1 MPDPTARSTCPAC
14 ATPLSPGADWCHR
27 CGARAAGGNPHR
39 ALWIAAVGASLLFTG
54 FIAWK
59 ASRFNSAP
67 APAMA
72 NAGNSGAGAGAGRTS
87 AGGAAAVN
95 LAAMSPRERFDRLFA
110 RVMTAAEQG
119 DTAQALQFAPMTLMA
134 FAQLD
139 TVDQDARFHLA
150 LVQAQTGDWAGAAAT
165 ADTMLAEN
173 PDHLLA
179 LLVLEAGAE
188 RRDDAAAAADLRRRF
203 LAAESREL
211 AAGRQEY
218 ADHRDALDEFR
229 ARAGGR

>member
-1 MPDPTARSTCPAC
+1 MPDSAVRPTCPAC
-14 ATPLSPGADWCHR
+14 TAPLSPGAAWCHR
-27 CGARAAGGNPHR
+27 CGTRAAGADPHR
-39 ALWIAAVGASLLFTG
+39 TLWIAAVGVSLLFTG

-72 NAGNSGAGAGAGRTS
+72 NSGNAASGPGRTT
-87 AGGAAAVN
+87 AGGAAAVD
-95 LAAMSPRERFDRLFA
+95 LASMSPRERFDRLFA
-110 RVMTAAEQG
+110 RVMTATEQG

-134 FAQLD
+134 YAQLD
-139 TVDQDARFHLA
+139 TVDQDARFHVA

-165 ADTMLAEN
+165 ADSMLALT

-179 LLVLEAGAE
+179 LLVLEAVAE
-188 RRDDAAAAADLRRRF
+188 RRGDAAAAAEFRRRF
-203 LAAESREL
+203 LAAEAREL

-218 ADHRDALDEFR
+218 TDHRDALDEFR
-229 ARAGGR
+229 ARAAGR

>member
-1 MPDPTARSTCPAC
+1 MTDPAPRPACPAC
-14 ATPLSPGADWCHR
+14 QAPLSPGAAWCHR
-27 CGARAAGGNPHR
+27 CGARTAGADPHR
-39 ALWIAAVGASLLFTG
+39 TLWVAAVGASLLFTG

-67 APAMA
+67 PPAMA
-72 NAGNSGAGAGAGRTS
+72 NAGNSGAAGGRTS
-87 AGGAAAVN
+87 AGGAAAVD
-95 LAAMSPRERFDRLFA
+95 LASMTPRERFDRLFA

-134 FAQLD
+134 YAQLD

-150 LVQAQTGDWAGAAAT
+150 LVQAQTGDWAAAAAT
-165 ADTMLAEN
+165 ADSMLALT

-179 LLVLEAGAE
+179 LVVLEAGAE
-188 RRDDAAAAADLRRRF
+188 RRGDTAAAAGLRQRF
-203 LAAESREL
+203 LAAEAREL

-229 ARAGGR
+229 ARAAGR

>member
-1 MPDPTARSTCPAC
+1 MPDPAVAPTCPAC
-14 ATPLSPGADWCHR
+14 TAPLSPGAAWCHR
-27 CGARAAGGNPHR
+27 CGTRAAGADPHR
-39 ALWIAAVGASLLFTG
+39 ALWIAAVGVSLLFTG

-72 NAGNSGAGAGAGRTS
+72 NAGNAASGAGRAT
-87 AGGAAAVN
+87 AGGAAAVD
-95 LAAMSPRERFDRLFA
+95 LASMTPRERFDRLFA

-119 DTAQALQFAPMTLMA
+119 DTAQALQFAPMALMA
-134 FAQLD
+134 YAQLD
-139 TVDQDARFHLA
+139 TVDQDARFHVA
-150 LVQAQTGDWAGAAAT
+150 LVQAQTGDWTGAAAT
-165 ADTMLAEN
+165 ADSMLALT

-188 RRDDAAAAADLRRRF
+188 RRGDAAAAAGFRRRF
-203 LAAESREL
+203 LAAEAREL

-229 ARAGGR
+229 ARAGGQ

>member
-1 MPDPTARSTCPAC
+1 MADPAARATCPAC
-14 ATPLSPGADWCHR
+14 ATPLSPGGAWCHR
-27 CGARAAGGNPHR
+27 CGARTAGGNPHR
-39 ALWIAAVGASLLFTG
+39 SLWVAAVGASLLFTG

-67 APAMA
+67 PPAMA
-72 NAGNSGAGAGAGRTS
+72 NAGNAGSGPGRTS
-87 AGGAAAVN
+87 AGGAAAVD
-95 LAAMSPRERFDRLFA
+95 LASMSPRERFDRLFA

-139 TVDQDARFHLA
+139 SVDQDARFHLA
-150 LVQAQTGDWAGAAAT
+150 LVQAQTGDWPGAAAT
-165 ADTMLAEN
+165 ADTMLALN

-188 RRDDAAAAADLRRRF
+188 RRGDAAAAADLRRRF

-218 ADHRDALDEFR
+218 TDHRDALDEVR
-229 ARAGGR
+229 ARASGR